1 MGTVSAE
8 KTSGKVAPYY
18 LSLCFV
24 IFVWGSSPVINP
36 YIYKVI
42 SPTVCSGISGL
53 VAALS
58 LVIMNFKNLK
68 LINADYL
75 KIAIPTGIINSV
87 ASIMQ
92 KIGLLYTT
100 PARYAFLENLSCVV
114 VPVMMFVLVRKK
126 PGAIKIAASILCL
139 FGCFMLAGADTS
151 GGVGVGELLC
161 SLSGILY
168 GFNIALTS
176 VYATKLIS
184 GLYVFL
190 HMVVHVFVSFVTTI
204 SLNYIEIGGKPIEP
218 MRFEWNFEILA
229 IIAVVAI
236 LSNTLCWTLRTDAMK
251 HIDATIVAVMMP
263 FSAVV
268 TGLLSVA
275 LGLDSVSYSFV
286 IGAFIVLLASIL
298 SGLGD
303 VKGKK
308 DLKSK

>member
-1 MGTVSAE
+1 MDAVSVEE
-8 KTSGKVAPYY
+8 KKSGAVAPYY

-24 IFVWGSSPVINP
+24 IFVWGMGPVINP
-36 YIYKVI
+36 YIYTVF

-53 VAALS
+53 AAALS

-68 LINADYL
+68 MINADYF

-87 ASIMQ
+87 ASIIQ

-114 VPVMMFVLVRKK
+114 VPVMMFFLVRKK
-126 PGAIKIAASILCL
+126 PGAIKVIASVLCL

-151 GGVGVGELLC
+151 CGMGVGELLC

-168 GFNIALTS
+168 GFNIALTA

-184 GLYVFL
+184 GLYVLL
-190 HMVVHVFVSFVTTI
+190 HMVVHVFVSFAATI

-218 MRFEWNFEILA
+218 MRFEWNYEMLA
-229 IIAVVAI
+229 IIVVVAI

-268 TGLLSVA
+268 TGLVSVA
-275 LGLDSVSYSFV
+275 LGLDSISYSFV
-286 IGAFIVLLASIL
+286 IGALIVLLASIL

-303 VKGKK
+303 
-308 DLKSK
+308 LKINKRH

>member
-1 MGTVSAE
+1 MDAVIVEE
-8 KTSGKVAPYY
+8 KKSGAVAPYY

-24 IFVWGSSPVINP
+24 IFVWGMSPVINP
-36 YIYKVI
+36 YIYTVF

-53 VAALS
+53 AAALS
-58 LVIMNFKNLK
+58 LVIINFKNLK
-68 LINADYL
+68 LINSDYL

-87 ASIMQ
+87 ASIIQ

-114 VPVMMFVLVRKK
+114 VPVMMFFLVRKK
-126 PGAIKIAASILCL
+126 PGAIKIIASVLCL
-139 FGCFMLAGADTS
+139 FGCFMLAGADTT
-151 GGVGVGELLC
+151 GGIGVGELLC

-168 GFNIALTS
+168 GFNIALTA

-184 GLYVFL
+184 GLYVLL
-190 HMVVHVFVSFVTTI
+190 HMVVHVFVSFAATI
-204 SLNYIEIGGKPIEP
+204 SLNYIEIGGTPIEP
-218 MRFEWNFEILA
+218 MRFEWNFEMLA
-229 IIAVVAI
+229 IIVVVAI

-268 TGLLSVA
+268 TGLVSVA
-275 LGLDSVSYSFV
+275 LGLDSISYSFV
-286 IGAFIVLLASIL
+286 IGALIVLFASIL

-303 VKGKK
+303 
-308 DLKSK
+308 LKINKRH

>member
-8 KTSGKVAPYY
+8 KTRGKVAHYY

-24 IFVWGSSPVINP
+24 IFVWGSTPVINP
-36 YIYKVI
+36 YIYKVF
-42 SPTVCSGISGL
+42 SPTVCSCISGL
-53 VAALS
+53 AAALS
-58 LVIMNFKNLK
+58 LFVMNFKNLK
-68 LINADYL
+68 LINAEYL

-114 VPVMMFVLVRKK
+114 VPVMMFFLIRKK
-126 PGAIKIAASILCL
+126 PGAIKVVASLLCL

-168 GFNIALTS
+168 GFNIALTAL
-176 VYATKLIS
+176 YATKLIS
-184 GLYVFL
+184 GLYVLL
-190 HMVVHVFVSFVTTI
+190 HMVVHVFISFAATI

-229 IIAVVAI
+229 IIVVVAI

-263 FSAVV
+263 FSAVI
-268 TGLLSVA
+268 TGLVSVA
-275 LGLDSVSYSFV
+275 LGLDSLSVNFV
-286 IGAFIVLLASIL
+286 IGGLIVLAASIL

-303 VKGKK
+303 LKK
-308 DLKSK
+308 KNT

>member
-8 KTSGKVAPYY
+8 KTSGAVAPYY

-42 SPTVCSGISGL
+42 SPTVCSGIGGL

-114 VPVMMFVLVRKK
+114 VPVMMFFLVRKK
-126 PGAIKIAASILCL
+126 PGTIKIVASILCL

-168 GFNIALTS
+168 GFNIALTA

-275 LGLDSVSYSFV
+275 LGLDSLRVNFV
-286 IGAFIVLLASIL
+286 IGGLIVLAASIL

-303 VKGKK
+303 LKK
-308 DLKSK
+308 KNT

>member
-1 MGTVSAE
+1 MDAVSVEE
-8 KTSGKVAPYY
+8 KKSGAVAPYY

-24 IFVWGSSPVINP
+24 IFVWGMSPVINP
-36 YIYKVI
+36 YIYTVF
-42 SPTVCSGISGL
+42 SPTVCSGIGGL
-53 VAALS
+53 AAALS

-68 LINADYL
+68 MINADYF

-87 ASIMQ
+87 ASIIQ

-114 VPVMMFVLVRKK
+114 VPVMMFFLVRKK
-126 PGAIKIAASILCL
+126 PGAIKIIASVLCL
-139 FGCFMLAGADTS
+139 FGCFMLAGADTT
-151 GGVGVGELLC
+151 GGIGVGELLC

-168 GFNIALTS
+168 GFNIALTA

-184 GLYVFL
+184 GLYVLL
-190 HMVVHVFVSFVTTI
+190 HMVVHVFISFAATI

-218 MRFEWNFEILA
+218 MRFEWNYEMLA
-229 IIAVVAI
+229 IIVVVAI

-268 TGLLSVA
+268 TGLVSVA
-275 LGLDSVSYSFV
+275 LGLDSISYSFV
-286 IGAFIVLLASIL
+286 IGALIVLFASIL

-303 VKGKK
+303 
-308 DLKSK
+308 LKINKRH

>member
-1 MGTVSAE
+1 MDAVSVEE
-8 KTSGKVAPYY
+8 KKSGAVAPYY

-24 IFVWGSSPVINP
+24 IFVWGMSPVINP
-36 YIYKVI
+36 YIYTVF
-42 SPTVCSGISGL
+42 SPTVCSGIGGL
-53 VAALS
+53 AAALS

-68 LINADYL
+68 MINADYF

-87 ASIMQ
+87 ASIIQ

-114 VPVMMFVLVRKK
+114 VPVMMFFLVRKK
-126 PGAIKIAASILCL
+126 PGAIKIIASVLCL
-139 FGCFMLAGADTS
+139 FGCFMLAGADTT
-151 GGVGVGELLC
+151 GGIGVGELLC

-168 GFNIALTS
+168 GFNIALTA

-184 GLYVFL
+184 GLYVLL
-190 HMVVHVFVSFVTTI
+190 HMVVHVFISFAATI

-218 MRFEWNFEILA
+218 MRFEWNYEMLA
-229 IIAVVAI
+229 IIVVVAI

-268 TGLLSVA
+268 TGLVSVA
-275 LGLDSVSYSFV
+275 LGLDSISYSFV
-286 IGAFIVLLASIL
+286 IGALIVLLASIL

-303 VKGKK
+303 
-308 DLKSK
+308 LKINKRH

>member
-1 MGTVSAE
+1 MDMFSVEE
-8 KTSGKVAPYY
+8 KKSGAVAPYY

-24 IFVWGSSPVINP
+24 IFVWGMCPVINP
-36 YIYKVI
+36 YIYTVF
-42 SPTVCSGISGL
+42 SPTVCSGIGGL
-53 VAALS
+53 AAALS

-68 LINADYL
+68 MINADYL

-87 ASIMQ
+87 ASIIQ

-114 VPVMMFVLVRKK
+114 VPVMMFFLVRKK
-126 PGAIKIAASILCL
+126 PGAIKIIASVLCL

-151 GGVGVGELLC
+151 CGMGVGELLC

-168 GFNIALTS
+168 GFNIALTA

-184 GLYVFL
+184 GLYVLL
-190 HMVVHVFVSFVTTI
+190 HMVVHVFVSFAATI
-204 SLNYIEIGGKPIEP
+204 SLNYIEIGGTPIEP
-218 MRFEWNFEILA
+218 MRFEWNFEMLA
-229 IIAVVAI
+229 IIVVVAI

-268 TGLLSVA
+268 TGLVSVA
-275 LGLDSVSYSFV
+275 LGLDSISYSFV
-286 IGAFIVLLASIL
+286 IGALIVLLASIL

-303 VKGKK
+303 
-308 DLKSK
+308 LKINKRH